1 MAENTL
7 RIGKVSSINYPDG
20 TARITYEDK
29 SGSTT
34 AEMAFLAWEYWMPK
48 VGDQVLVA
56 HLSNGT
62 CAGFILGPVWHGNW
76 RPIEGFDGLFRKEFA
91 NRPGQ
96 ATERYDAKANY
107 YNLTITGEMEINA
120 SEKYTLTVGG
130 SVIQMDIDGNIT
142 IVAAKSV
149 TINSP
154 ETHIMGKLIVDKTE
168 QVKQSLSV
176 GGAAT
181 VYGKTNLKDDTTVH
195 GKTTLKDDVTAET
208 KVDATDD
215 VTASGKSL
223 KTHTHTSGGPGSP
236 TSPPL

>member
-96 ATERYDAKANY
+96 ATERYDAKAND
-107 YNLTITGEMEINA
+107 YNLTITGEMEVNA

-130 SVIQMDIDGNIT
+130 SVIQMDKEGNIT

-181 VYGKTNLKDDTTVH
+181 VYGKT
-195 GKTTLKDDVTAET
+195 TLKDDVTAET

>member
-107 YNLTITGEMEINA
+107 YNLTITGEMEVNA
-120 SEKYTLTVGG
+120 SEKYTLSVGG
-130 SVIQMDIDGNIT
+130 SVIQMDSEGNIT

-168 QVKQSLSV
+168 QVKKSLSV
-176 GGAAT
+176 GGAASIGGNAT
-181 VYGKTNLKDDTTVH
+181 IY

-208 KVDATDD
+208 KVEAADD

-236 TSPPL
+236 TSTPL